1 MTPIEINGHD
11 LTLDTIEEVLQD
23 DMPIKLSD
31 SALVQIKKSREIIEK
46 IIQSGNIVYGVN
58 TGFGKFSDVKISEDN
73 IDLLQENLVK
83 SHAAGVGNPFSEEIV
98 KTMLLLK
105 ANGLAKGYSGVR
117 LEVIQTLIQ
126 MFNQSVVPIIPEKG
140 SVGSSGD
147 LAPLAHLALVIIGQG
162 EAWYDGQRIHGAE
175 AMQRAG
181 IPVLKL
187 RSKEGLAILNGTQ
200 TMTSVACTNLIRAF
214 NILECA
220 DILGAMSTEVLL
232 CTRSAFDERIHRAR
246 NQEGQIISAE
256 NLRTLLKDSPLVRS
270 HADCKKVQDAYSIRC
285 MPQVHGASRDAVHHA
300 KLVVEREINAATDNP
315 LIFIENGEVLSG
327 GNFHGQPVSI
337 VMDFLAIAMSEIG
350 NISERRTAWMM
361 DANLSD
367 GLPAFLAKDG
377 GLNSGYMIAQY
388 AAAALVSENKSLCH
402 PASVDSI
409 PTSANKED
417 HVSMGTIG
425 ARKCL
430 QVIENV
436 ETILAIEWL
445 CAAQAG
451 DFRKPLE
458 FAPRTKRAYELLREH
473 VPTLDKDRVTS
484 HDIQIATEILRKK
497 NLVEE
502 VWDR

>member
-1 MTPIEINGHD
+1 MTQIEINGHN
-11 LTLDTIEEVLQD
+11 LTLDTIEEVLQENLF
-23 DMPIKLSD
+23 IKLSD
-31 SALVQIKKSREIIEK
+31 ASVNQINKSREIIEY
-46 IIQSGNIVYGVN
+46 IIQSGDIVYGVN
-58 TGFGKFSDVKISEDN
+58 TGFGKFSDVLISEDK

-83 SHAAGVGNPFSEEIV
+83 SHAAGVGNPFHEDIV

-105 ANGLAKGYSGVR
+105 ANGLAKGFSGVR
-117 LEVIQTLIQ
+117 LEVVHTLIQ
-126 MFNQSVVPIIPEKG
+126 MFNQGVIPIVPEKG

-147 LAPLAHLALVIIGQG
+147 LAPLAHLALVMIGQG
-162 EAWYDGQRIHGAE
+162 EAWYRGQRMHGSD

-181 IPVLKL
+181 IPILKL
-187 RSKEGLAILNGTQ
+187 RSKEGLAVLNGTQ
-200 TMTSVACTNLIRAF
+200 TMTAVACINLIRAF

-232 CTRSAFDERIHRAR
+232 CTRAAFDERIHKAR

-256 NLRTLLKDSPLVRS
+256 NLRTLLKDSPLVES

-285 MPQVHGASRDAVHHA
+285 MPQVHGASRDAVHHV
-300 KLVVEREINAATDNP
+300 KQIVEREINAATDNP
-315 LIFIENGEVLSG
+315 LIFIENGEVISG
-327 GNFHGQPVSI
+327 GNFHGQPVAL
-337 VMDFLAIAMSEIG
+337 VMDFLAVAMSEIG

-361 DANLSD
+361 DANLND

-430 QVIENV
+430 QIIENV

-445 CAAQAG
+445 CASQAG
-451 DFRKPLE
+451 DFRKPLD
-458 FAPRTKRAYELLREH
+458 FAPRTKRAHDLLREH

-484 HDIQIATEILRKK
+484 HDIQIATELLRKK